1 MSAEKLPFLLGLQ
14 EELGGSIPFDRWM
27 TEALYHPVFGYYSAN
42 IRGIGRR
49 GDFTT
54 WPVLHRSLAE
64 AIARW
69 ALKHKPSG
77 RWHLIEIGA
86 GTGELAE
93 AVLKAIGWWNRPR
106 YHIVDVSAPLRTAQ
120 QKRLGSKATWH
131 DSVAEALAACG
142 GEAVIFSNE
151 LVDAFP
157 CRIFQKQT
165 GAWRELALRIEGG
178 RLQEIWREAALPDST
193 VFSHDWPDGQRVE
206 VQESFRAWQQQWL
219 PQWKEGAM
227 LTIDYGDR
235 SPALY
240 HRRPQGTLRAYAH
253 HQRLEGREAYAGF
266 GLRDLTVDVNFSD
279 LEKGSSGPAEFS
291 TLTEFLTAQ
300 GVKSDPVLAEAGE
313 AFKVLV
319 QRVRPDAPCSK
330 SKNEKA

>member
-1 MSAEKLPFLLGLQ
+1 MSAEKLRFLLDLQ
-14 EELGGSIPFDRWM
+14 EELGGAIPFDRWM
-27 TEALYHPVFGYYSAN
+27 AEALYHPAFGYYSAT

-64 AIARW
+64 GIARW
-69 ALKHKPSG
+69 ALANKPAG
-77 RWHLIEIGA
+77 RWNLIEIGA

-106 YHIVDVSAPLRTAQ
+106 YHIVDVSAPLRAAQ
-120 QKRLGSKATWH
+120 QKRLGRKATWH
-131 DSVAEALAACG
+131 DSVPDALAACG
-142 GEAVIFSNE
+142 GAAVIFSNE

-157 CRIFQKQT
+157 CRVFQKQS

-178 RLQEIWREAALPDST
+178 RVQETWRETVLPDSA

-206 VQESFRAWQQQWL
+206 VQESYRAWQQHWI
-219 PQWKEGAM
+219 PAWKTGAM

-235 SPALY
+235 CPGLY
-240 HRRPQGTLRAYAH
+240 HRRTHGTLRAYAH

-279 LEKGSSGPAEFS
+279 LESWTPGTAEFS
-291 TLTEFLTAQ
+291 TLSEFLTAQ
-300 GVKSDPVLAEAGE
+300 GINTRGALAEAGE
-313 AFKVLV
+313 AFKVLG
-319 QRVRPDAPCSK
+319 QSAGG
-330 SKNEKA
+330 

>member
-1 MSAEKLPFLLGLQ
+1 VSAGKLSFLLGLQ
-14 EELGGSIPFDRWM
+14 EELGGAIPFERWM
-27 TEALYHPVFGYYSAN
+27 AEALYHPGFGYYSAN

-64 AIARW
+64 GIARW
-69 ALKHKPSG
+69 ALEHKPSG
-77 RWHLIEIGA
+77 RWNLIEIGA

-93 AVLKAIGWWNRPR
+93 AVLKAIGWWNRPG
-106 YHIVDVSAPLRTAQ
+106 YHIVDVSAPLRAAQ
-120 QKRLGSKATWH
+120 QQRLGRKAVWH
-131 DSVAEALAACG
+131 DTVADALAACG

-157 CRIFQKQT
+157 CRIFQNQA
-165 GAWRELALRIEGG
+165 GNWRELALRIEGG
-178 RLQEIWREAALPDST
+178 RVQEVWREGALPDST
-193 VFSHDWPDGQRVE
+193 VFAHDWPDGQRVE

-219 PQWKEGAM
+219 PQWKKGAM

-235 SPALY
+235 CPALY
-240 HRRPQGTLRAYAH
+240 HRRPQGTLRSYAH

-279 LEKGSSGPAEFS
+279 LEKWSAGAPEFS
-291 TLTEFLTAQ
+291 TLAEFLAGQ
-300 GVKSDPVLAEAGE
+300 GVKTGAALAESGE
-313 AFKVLV
+313 AFKVLTC
-319 QRVRPDAPCSK
+319 QFGG
-330 SKNEKA
+330 